1 MKIKRY
7 KVLVVAIGLAAVSA
21 AALAIDLGD
30 VLKVAGIGALVSE
43 FRGPL
48 NKTINDALKENDA
61 EVMGATKVVPII
73 SVGRG
78 MFIGAAQVVGVPDAV
93 KKVQAVAQV
102 EIAAGDAK
110 LQAYIPVS
118 TKTPGK
124 NPQRVQN
131 VGVSALIDIRV

>member
-7 KVLVVAIGLAAVSA
+7 KILLVAVGLAAVSVA
-21 AALAIDLGD
+21 AFAIDLGD
-30 VLKVAGIGALVSE
+30 VLKVVGIGALVSE
-43 FRGPL
+43 FREPL
-48 NKTINDALKENDA
+48 NRTINDTLKENDA
-61 EVMGATKVVPII
+61 EVMGATKVVPIF

-78 MFIGAAQVVGVPDAV
+78 VFVGAAQIVGVPEAV

-102 EIAAGDAK
+102 EIAMGDAK

-124 NPQRVQN
+124 NPQRVPN